1 MMTKTATH
9 VKRRRAQACRPE
21 LQVRPCRTLGAG
33 TGRGLPHLV
42 IGLQPKAGALTP
54 KIPGAMALLSSPPRM
69 SNPLAVLRYRGYAA
83 YAAARFC
90 TTLCWQMLS
99 VAVGWQV
106 YALTRNPLD
115 LGYLGLAQF
124 LPFVLLVLPGG
135 HVADHADRRLILI
148 VAYGVSAVCAGT
160 LAWFSF
166 TGLPG
171 VWPIFAAMTVFGAG
185 RAFWM
190 PAGQAMTPN
199 LVPVEAFPSAVAL
212 NSMLFEAGVI
222 AGPALGGVLY
232 LIGPPVV
239 YCTVVAMLILT
250 VALIATIRPVR
261 AREAEESS
269 QPAELLDG
277 LRFVLH
283 RRALLGAISLD
294 LFGVLF
300 GGAAAL
306 LPAYARDVLHVGPAG
321 LGLLRSATGV
331 GATVTAILLVVS
343 PIERHVGR
351 WMFAGV
357 ALFGA
362 STVVFG
368 LSRSFPVSLLALTLL
383 GAGDMVSVYIRHVL
397 IQLETPDA
405 IRGRVSAVASMF
417 VGASNELGEFES
429 GVMAR
434 WLGLVRSVVLGGVAT
449 LVVVGSYLKLFPEL
463 RLMDRFKR

>member
-1 MMTKTATH
+1 
-9 VKRRRAQACRPE
+9 
-21 LQVRPCRTLGAG
+21 
-33 TGRGLPHLV
+33 
-42 IGLQPKAGALTP
+42 
-54 KIPGAMALLSSPPRM
+54 MA
-69 SNPLAVLRYRGYAA
+69 NPLAVLRYRDYAA

-135 HVADHADRRLILI
+135 HVADRTDRRLILMT
-148 VAYGVSAVCAGT
+148 AYAASAICAGV
-160 LAWFSF
+160 LAWLSLR
-166 TGLPG
+166 GSRS
-171 VWPIFAAMTVFGAG
+171 VWPIFAVMTVYGAG
-185 RAFWM
+185 RALWM

-232 LIGPPVV
+232 LIGPSVV
-239 YCTVVAMLILT
+239 YDIVAGMLL
-250 VALIATIRPVR
+250 VSLGLISTIKPVR
-261 AREAEESS
+261 PRESADGTHT
-269 QPAELLDG
+269 ADLLDG
-277 LRFVLH
+277 LRYVLR
-283 RRALLGAISLD
+283 RRALFGAISLD
-294 LFGVLF
+294 LFAVLF
-300 GGAAAL
+300 GGATAL
-306 LPAYARDVLHVGPAG
+306 LPAYARDVLQVGPAG
-321 LGLLRSATGV
+321 LGLLRTATGL
-331 GATVTAILLVVS
+331 GATITAIVLVVA

-362 STVVFG
+362 STIVFG
-368 LSRSFPVSLLALTLL
+368 LSHTFAVSLAALVLL
-383 GAGDMVSVYIRHVL
+383 GIGDMVSVYIRHVL

-405 IRGRVSAVASMF
+405 IRGRVSAVGSMF

-429 GVMAR
+429 GLTAG
-434 WLGLVRSVVLGGVAT
+434 WFGLVPAVVLGGVAT

-463 RLMDRFKR
+463 RLMDRFRRRTSP

>member
-1 MMTKTATH
+1 
-9 VKRRRAQACRPE
+9 
-21 LQVRPCRTLGAG
+21 
-33 TGRGLPHLV
+33 
-42 IGLQPKAGALTP
+42 
-54 KIPGAMALLSSPPRM
+54 M

-83 YAAARFC
+83 YAAARFF

-135 HVADHADRRLILI
+135 FVADHTDRRLVLMASYAMSAICAVILAWLSLSGSRSVWPVFAI
-148 VAYGVSAVCAGT
+148 MTVYGV
-160 LAWFSF
+160 
-166 TGLPG
+166 
-171 VWPIFAAMTVFGAG
+171 G

-190 PAGQAMTPN
+190 PASQAMTPN

-232 LIGPPVV
+232 LIGPSVT
-239 YCTVVAMLILT
+239 YCAVAAML
-250 VALIATIRPVR
+250 LIALVLIYTISPVR
-261 AREAEESS
+261 ARASADGS
-269 QPAELLDG
+269 QTSNLLEG
-277 LRFVLH
+277 LRYVVH

-300 GGAAAL
+300 GGATAL
-306 LPAYARDVLHVGPAG
+306 LPAYARDVLHVGPVG
-321 LGLLRSATGV
+321 LGLLRTATGV
-331 GATVTAILLVVS
+331 GATVTAIMLVLA

-357 ALFGA
+357 GLFGVC
-362 STVVFG
+362 TVVFG
-368 LSRSFPVSLLALTLL
+368 LSRSFALSLAALALL
-383 GAGDMVSVYIRHVL
+383 GVGDMVSVYIRHVL

-405 IRGRVSAVASMF
+405 IRGRVSAVGSMF

-429 GVMAR
+429 GLTAG
-434 WLGLVRSVVLGGVAT
+434 WFGLVPAVVLGGVLT

-463 RLMDRFKR
+463 RQMDRFRRKASDRS